1 MKNFPDAEFKGLE
14 NLQNSKFITFKSYL
28 FNDSESIIVPTPDTE
43 IHDCHDIDRNASL
56 HTSIHALIGHA
67 SYALCSDEE
76 VRCGN
81 SLWMRDVITLVHNFA
96 KI

>member
-1 MKNFPDAEFKGLE
+1 MPR
-14 NLQNSKFITFKSYL
+14 
-28 FNDSESIIVPTPDTE
+28 PDTE
-43 IHDCHDIDRNASL
+43 IHDCHGIDRNASL

-81 SLWMRDVITLVHNFA
+81 SLGMRDVITLVHNFA